1 MRIHR
6 WFLDGPL
13 WRIAQNCA
21 DPRALLF
28 AVVGSALYVAGAG
41 AMLIPYERDP
51 PIDPILPFD
60 DACFLRSTLLLA
72 IPAFD
77 AAPGYSEPRSRWRK
91 GDSRGECSFRRV
103 DPSWVARLP
112 RGVPSQLRA
121 AAPMTRPPS
130 SLRRVAC
137 AAVLLQTAERPRTAT
152 QHTPCNLSRVSW
164 AMRRTAE
171 RPTHASSMGC
181 LRTATCG
188 SPSARS
194 VNRFAPFNS
203 RAHGLHCT

>member
-13 WRIAQNCA
+13 WRIVQNCA

-72 IPAFD
+72 IPSRAQVGEKAIQEANVLSAVLILVGSLAFL
-77 AAPGYSEPRSRWRK
+77 AAY
-91 GDSRGECSFRRV
+91 
-103 DPSWVARLP
+103 
-112 RGVPSQLRA
+112 
-121 AAPMTRPPS
+121 PPS
-130 SLRRVAC
+130 PEPPRR
-137 AAVLLQTAERPRTAT
+137 
-152 QHTPCNLSRVSW
+152 
-164 AMRRTAE
+164 
-171 RPTHASSMGC
+171 
-181 LRTATCG
+181 
-188 SPSARS
+188 
-194 VNRFAPFNS
+194 
-203 RAHGLHCT
+203 